1 MQVLLISTYDLG
13 RQPFGLASPAA
24 WIREVGATVTCA
36 DLSRDSLPESVARGA
51 DLIAIHLPMHTATRL
66 ALPLIERL
74 KNLNRQAHF
83 CCYGLYGPPNG
94 ALLRQLGIHTVLG
107 AEVEAELVSLVEH
120 LQQKQ
125 ISSNGSMA
133 SNFELEEDENKIPR
147 LRFRVPD
154 RTGLPALSRYAS
166 LCTGDG
172 KKLVTGYTEA
182 SRGCRHLCRH
192 CPIVP
197 IYQGAFRVVPVD
209 IVVADVRAQVDA
221 GAKHITFGD
230 PDFFNGP
237 RHAVRVVEALAR
249 SFPNVT
255 YDVTIKIQH
264 LLSHSQ
270 YLRVL
275 SDTGCLFVTSAV
287 ESVDDRVLA
296 LLDKGH
302 TCKDFE
308 RAVELCERVKL
319 LLSPTFVAF
328 TPWTSVDGY
337 VDLLETIVR
346 LDLVEVVS
354 PIQLGV
360 RLLIPKGSKLLELS
374 EIRRLVEPFDQ
385 VNLIYPWRN
394 LDPRVDILQRDV
406 MKIIGSRG
414 SDVRR
419 SVFNDIRSLAREVAG
434 LRPEM
439 YPPPARPRATVPYL
453 DEPWYC

>member
-24 WIREVGATVTCA
+24 WIRETGATVICA
-36 DLSRDSLPESVARGA
+36 DLSRDSLPESVARNV

-74 KNLNRQAHF
+74 KNLNRQAHV
-83 CCYGLYGPPNG
+83 CCYGLYGPPNEV
-94 ALLRQLGIHTVLG
+94 LLRQLGVHTVLG
-107 AEVEAELVSLVEH
+107 AEVEAELVALVEH
-120 LQQKQ
+120 LQQ
-125 ISSNGSMA
+125 ISSSGSRA
-133 SNFELEEDENKIPR
+133 SNFKLEEGNNKIPR

-172 KKLVTGYTEA
+172 QRLVTGYTEA

-197 IYQGAFRVVPVD
+197 IYQGAFRVVPIDV
-209 IVVADVRAQVDA
+209 VVADVRAQVDA

-249 SFPNVT
+249 SFSNVT

-302 TCKDFE
+302 TRKDFE
-308 RAVELCERVKL
+308 RAVELCERAKL
-319 LLSPTFVAF
+319 SLSPTFVTF
-328 TPWTSVDGY
+328 TPWTSVESY

-374 EIRRLVEPFDQ
+374 EIRSLVEPFDQ

-394 LDPRVDILQRDV
+394 LDPRVDMLQRDV
-406 MKIIGSRG
+406 MKIIGLRG

-419 SVFNDIRSLAREVAG
+419 SVFNDIRSLAREAAG

>member
-24 WIREVGATVTCA
+24 WIREAGATVTCA

-83 CCYGLYGPPNG
+83 CCYGLYGPPNE

-120 LQQKQ
+120 LQQ
-125 ISSNGSMA
+125 ISSDGSMA
-133 SNFELEEDENKIPR
+133 LNLELEEDGNKIPR

-154 RTGLPALSRYAS
+154 RTGLPSLSRYAS

-172 KKLVTGYTEA
+172 KKLITGYTEA

-197 IYQGAFRVVPVD
+197 IYQGVFRVVPVD

-237 RHAVRVVEALAR
+237 RHAVKVVEALAK

-287 ESVDDRVLA
+287 ESVDDRVLV

-308 RAVELCERVKL
+308 RAVELCERAKL
-319 LLSPTFVAF
+319 SLSPTFVAF

-360 RLLIPKGSKLLELS
+360 RLLIPRGSKLLELS
-374 EIRRLVEPFDQ
+374 EIRSLVEPFDQ

-394 LDPRVDILQRDV
+394 LDPRVDILHRDV